1 MKTLKLVNIEPDDY
15 ILAIKAAKS
24 FVNEQKPNG
33 IRHGTIYSY
42 WPGTELGFREAV
54 FYVYYT
60 NAGTIVVRYS
70 R

>member
-1 MKTLKLVNIEPDDY
+1 MTTLKLVNIDPDDY
-15 ILAIKAAKS
+15 ILAIRAAKS

-33 IRHGTIYSY
+33 IRHGTIYAY
-42 WPGTELGFREAV
+42 GYLENGNHETV

-60 NAGTIVVRYS
+60 NAGMIVVRYS